1 MQRIRCEAAVG
12 RFISKKVVVDKKLML
27 MITDFKWNI
36 NFMFWLH
43 FSYNYMKTSDNLQY
57 SNYIHVIAMSVT
69 TIDNTVCTAT
79 WDGIII

>member
-1 MQRIRCEAAVG
+1 
-12 RFISKKVVVDKKLML
+12 
-27 MITDFKWNI
+27 
-36 NFMFWLH
+36 
-43 FSYNYMKTSDNLQY
+43 MKTSDNLQY